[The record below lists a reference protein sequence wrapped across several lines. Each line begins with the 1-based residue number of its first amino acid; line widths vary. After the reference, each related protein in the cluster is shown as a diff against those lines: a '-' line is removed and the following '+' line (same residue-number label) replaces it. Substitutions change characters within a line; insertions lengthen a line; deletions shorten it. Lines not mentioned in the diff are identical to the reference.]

1 MRQKIRAVQKI
12 IFRRKKLFFRR
23 FCRVCTRRGKTDEN
37 INIFCRIKNSIFCY
51 LLTVFFKYKIK
62 RRKGGAL
69 FYGSA
74 LKSSSKCVGR
84 HICRNELAQRTT
96 ASSFSALV

>member
-12 IFRRKKLFFRR
+12 IFSAQKIVFRR
-23 FCRVCTRRGKTDEN
+23 FCRACTLCGKTDEN
-37 INIFCRIKNSIFCY
+37 INIFYRIKNSIFYY

-74 LKSSSKCVGR
+74 
-84 HICRNELAQRTT
+84 
-96 ASSFSALV
+96 